1 MSLEV
6 ESRQQLRALSHPV
19 RLRILSLLT
28 GTVMS
33 SAELARE
40 LGMSHAAVS
49 FHVRNLAA
57 AGYLELAE
65 TRSVRGGQERR
76 YRPVTGGLAQ
86 WQSEDARLTV
96 SALSKDLLRRLAD
109 TPADNWRLFGDAELW
124 IPPQVWDDVAGRI
137 GRAIGELHEA
147 ALAPRTPGSVHVSAT
162 ALLFAI
168 GQQNPGAAGAGAR
181 VPGAPGADPPGAD
194 PPGAD
199 PPGTGAPA
207 TTAPEPGAPATTAPA
222 PGAPKPAGGRP

>member
-49 FHVRNLAA
+49 FHVRTLAA

-76 YRPVTGGLAQ
+76 YRSAMGGLAQ
-86 WQSEDARLTV
+86 WQSEDARLAV

-109 TPADNWRLFGDAELW
+109 TPADSWRLFGDAELW
-124 IPPQVWDDVAGRI
+124 ISPQVWDDVAGRI
-137 GRAIGELHEA
+137 SKAVVELHEA

-168 GQQNPGAAGAGAR
+168 GQQSPAAPGTEGPEPATR
-181 VPGAPGADPPGAD
+181 EPGAPG
-194 PPGAD
+194 
-199 PPGTGAPA
+199 
-207 TTAPEPGAPATTAPA
+207 TAA
-222 PGAPKPAGGRP
+222 GRP

>member
-6 ESRQQLRALSHPV
+6 DSRQQLRALSHPV

-28 GTVMS
+28 GTAMS

-49 FHVRNLAA
+49 FHVRTLVT

-76 YRPVTGGLAQ
+76 YRSQIAGRQIAGRSQ
-86 WQSEDARLTV
+86 WQSEDARLAV
-96 SALSKDLLRRLAD
+96 SALSKELLRRLAD

-124 IPPQVWDDVAGRI
+124 ITPQVWDDVAGRM
-137 GRAIGELHEA
+137 GRAVEELHAA

-162 ALLFAI
+162 ALLFAV
-168 GQQNPGAAGAGAR
+168 GQQGPPAPDQEAPDPA
-181 VPGAPGADPPGAD
+181 APG
-194 PPGAD
+194 
-199 PPGTGAPA
+199 
-207 TTAPEPGAPATTAPA
+207 TAGD
-222 PGAPKPAGGRP
+222 RP

>member
-6 ESRQQLRALSHPV
+6 DSRQQLRALSHPV

-28 GTVMS
+28 GTAMS

-49 FHVRNLAA
+49 FHVRTLVA

-76 YRPVTGGLAQ
+76 YRSQIAGRSQ
-86 WQSEDARLTV
+86 WQSEDARLAV
-96 SALSKDLLRRLAD
+96 SALSKELLRRLAD

-124 IPPQVWDDVAGRI
+124 ITPQVWDDVAGRM
-137 GRAIGELHEA
+137 GRAVEELHAA

-162 ALLFAI
+162 ALLFAV
-168 GQQNPGAAGAGAR
+168 GQQGPPAPDQEAPDPA
-181 VPGAPGADPPGAD
+181 APG
-194 PPGAD
+194 
-199 PPGTGAPA
+199 
-207 TTAPEPGAPATTAPA
+207 TAGDGP
-222 PGAPKPAGGRP
+222 

>member
-6 ESRQQLRALSHPV
+6 DSRQQLRALSHPV
-19 RLRILSLLT
+19 RLRILSLTT
-28 GTVMS
+28 GTAMS

-49 FHVRNLAA
+49 FHVRSLAA

-76 YRPVTGGLAQ
+76 YRSVIAGLAQ
-86 WQSEDARLTV
+86 WQSEDPRLAV
-96 SALSKDLLRRLAD
+96 SALSKELLRRLAD

-124 IPPQVWDDVAGRI
+124 ITPQVWDDVTGRM
-137 GRAIGELHEA
+137 GRVIEELHEA
-147 ALAPRTPGSVHVSAT
+147 ALAPRTPGSVQVSAT

-168 GQQNPGAAGAGAR
+168 GQQSPA
-181 VPGAPGADPPGAD
+181 APGADMPGSGG
-194 PPGAD
+194 PEPE
-199 PPGTGAPA
+199 APA
-207 TTAPEPGAPATTAPA
+207 SEAPASGM
-222 PGAPKPAGGRP
+222 PGPAGGQL

>member
-6 ESRQQLRALSHPV
+6 DSRQQLRALSHPV

-28 GTVMS
+28 GTAMS

-49 FHVRNLAA
+49 VHVRTLVA

-76 YRPVTGGLAQ
+76 YRAQLAGRSQ
-86 WQSEDARLTV
+86 WQSEDARLAV
-96 SALSKDLLRRLAD
+96 SALSKELLRRLAD

-124 IPPQVWDDVAGRI
+124 ITPQVWDDAAGRMGTVI
-137 GRAIGELHEA
+137 KELHEA
-147 ALAPRTPGSVHVSAT
+147 AMAPRTPGSVHVSAT

-168 GQQNPGAAGAGAR
+168 GQQSP
-181 VPGAPGADPPGAD
+181 
-194 PPGAD
+194 
-199 PPGTGAPA
+199 
-207 TTAPEPGAPATTAPA
+207 
-222 PGAPKPAGGRP
+222 

>member
-6 ESRQQLRALSHPV
+6 ESRQRLRALSHPV

-49 FHVRNLAA
+49 FHVRTLAA

-76 YRPVTGGLAQ
+76 YRAAMGGLVQ
-86 WQSEDARLTV
+86 WQSEDARLAV

-109 TPADNWRLFGDAELW
+109 TPADSWRLFGDAELW
-124 IPPQVWDDVAGRI
+124 ISPQVWDDVAGRI
-137 GRAIGELHEA
+137 SKAVVELHEA

-168 GQQNPGAAGAGAR
+168 GQQSPAAPGTEGPEPATR
-181 VPGAPGADPPGAD
+181 EPGAPG
-194 PPGAD
+194 
-199 PPGTGAPA
+199 
-207 TTAPEPGAPATTAPA
+207 TAR
-222 PGAPKPAGGRP
+222 GRP

>member
-6 ESRQQLRALSHPV
+6 ESRQHESRQQLRALSHPV

-28 GTVMS
+28 GTAMS

-49 FHVRNLAA
+49 FHVRTLAA

-76 YRPVTGGLAQ
+76 YRSAMGGLAQ
-86 WQSEDARLTV
+86 WQSEDARLAV

-109 TPADNWRLFGDAELW
+109 TPADSWRLFGDAELW
-124 IPPQVWDDVAGRI
+124 ISPQVWDDVAGRI
-137 GRAIGELHEA
+137 SKAVLELHEA

-162 ALLFAI
+162 ALLFAV
-168 GQQNPGAAGAGAR
+168 GQQNPAALGTEAPE
-181 VPGAPGADPPGAD
+181 PGALGTEAPGTEA
-194 PPGAD
+194 
-199 PPGTGAPA
+199 PGTGAP
-207 TTAPEPGAPATTAPA
+207 
-222 PGAPKPAGGRP
+222 GGRP

>member
-19 RLRILSLLT
+19 RLRILSLTT
-28 GTVMS
+28 GTAMS

-49 FHVRNLAA
+49 FHVRSLAA

-76 YRPVTGGLAQ
+76 YRSLIAGRAQ
-86 WQSEDARLTV
+86 WQSEDPRLAV
-96 SALSKDLLRRLAD
+96 SALSKELVRRLAD

-124 IPPQVWDDVAGRI
+124 ITPQVWDDVTGRM
-137 GRAIGELHEA
+137 GRVIEELHEA
-147 ALAPRTPGSVHVSAT
+147 ALAPRTPGAVHVSAT

-168 GQQNPGAAGAGAR
+168 GQQN
-181 VPGAPGADPPGAD
+181 
-194 PPGAD
+194 
-199 PPGTGAPA
+199 T
-207 TTAPEPGAPATTAPA
+207 
-222 PGAPKPAGGRP
+222 

>member
-28 GTVMS
+28 GTAMS

-49 FHVRNLAA
+49 FHVRSLVA

-76 YRPVTGGLAQ
+76 YRSVIGGLVQ
-86 WQSEDARLTV
+86 WRSEDARLTV
-96 SALSKDLLRRLAD
+96 SALSKELLRRLAD

-137 GRAIGELHEA
+137 SRAIGELHEA
-147 ALAPRTPGSVHVSAT
+147 ALAPRTPGSVQVSAT

-168 GQQNPGAAGAGAR
+168 GQQSPA
-181 VPGAPGADPPGAD
+181 APGRE
-194 PPGAD
+194 
-199 PPGTGAPA
+199 
-207 TTAPEPGAPATTAPA
+207 APEPAAPEPAAPEPAAPEPAA
-222 PGAPKPAGGRP
+222 PGTAGGPP

>member
-49 FHVRNLAA
+49 FHVRQLAA

-65 TRSVRGGQERR
+65 TRSVRGGRERR
-76 YRPVTGGLAQ
+76 YRSRVAGPAQ

-96 SALSKDLLRRLAD
+96 SALSKELLRRLAD
-109 TPADNWRLFGDAELW
+109 TPADRWRLFGDAELW

-137 GRAIGELHEA
+137 GTAIEDLHRA
-147 ALAPRTPGSVHVSAT
+147 ALTPRAPGSIHVSAT
-162 ALLFAI
+162 AMLFAI
-168 GQQNPGAAGAGAR
+168 GQLSAD
-181 VPGAPGADPPGAD
+181 APGPPG
-194 PPGAD
+194 
-199 PPGTGAPA
+199 
-207 TTAPEPGAPATTAPA
+207 
-222 PGAPKPAGGRP
+222 PAGDRP

>member
-6 ESRQQLRALSHPV
+6 ESRQRLRALSHPV

-49 FHVRNLAA
+49 FHVRTLAA

-76 YRPVTGGLAQ
+76 YRSAMGGLAQ
-86 WQSEDARLTV
+86 WQSEDARLAV

-109 TPADNWRLFGDAELW
+109 TPADSWRLFGDAELW
-124 IPPQVWDDVAGRI
+124 ISPQVWDDVAGRI
-137 GRAIGELHEA
+137 SKAVVELHEA

-168 GQQNPGAAGAGAR
+168 GQQSPAAPGTEGPEPATR
-181 VPGAPGADPPGAD
+181 EPGAPG
-194 PPGAD
+194 
-199 PPGTGAPA
+199 T
-207 TTAPEPGAPATTAPA
+207 
-222 PGAPKPAGGRP
+222 AGGRP

>member
-6 ESRQQLRALSHPV
+6 DSRQQLRALSHPV

-28 GTVMS
+28 GTAMS

-40 LGMSHAAVS
+40 LGVSHAAVS
-49 FHVRNLAA
+49 FHVRTLVA

-76 YRPVTGGLAQ
+76 YRSVIGGRAQ
-86 WQSEDARLTV
+86 WQSEDARRAG
-96 SALSKDLLRRLAD
+96 SALSKELLRRLAD

-124 IPPQVWDDVAGRI
+124 ITPQVWDDVAGRM
-137 GRAIGELHEA
+137 GRAVEELHAA

-162 ALLFAI
+162 ALLFAV
-168 GQQNPGAAGAGAR
+168 GQQSP
-181 VPGAPGADPPGAD
+181 
-194 PPGAD
+194 
-199 PPGTGAPA
+199 
-207 TTAPEPGAPATTAPA
+207 PA
-222 PGAPKPAGGRP
+222 PGQEAPDPAAPDPAAPGTADDRP

>member
-1 MSLEV
+1 VPKLPNMSLEV

-28 GTVMS
+28 GTAMS

-49 FHVRNLAA
+49 FHVRNLVA

-76 YRPVTGGLAQ
+76 YRSVIAGLAQ
-86 WQSEDARLTV
+86 WQSEDARLAV
-96 SALSKDLLRRLAD
+96 SALSKELLRRLAD

-124 IPPQVWDDVAGRI
+124 ITPQVWDDVAGRI
-137 GRAIGELHEA
+137 GRAIEELHQA
-147 ALAPRTPGSVHVSAT
+147 ARAPRTPGSVHVSVT

-168 GQQNPGAAGAGAR
+168 GQQNPGAPGAEAGE
-181 VPGAPGADPPGAD
+181 PGAPGAPNS
-194 PPGAD
+194 
-199 PPGTGAPA
+199 
-207 TTAPEPGAPATTAPA
+207 
-222 PGAPKPAGGRP
+222 AGGRP

>member
-28 GTVMS
+28 GTAKS

-49 FHVRNLAA
+49 FHVRSLAA

-76 YRPVTGGLAQ
+76 YKSVIGGREQ
-86 WQSEDARLTV
+86 WQSEDARLAV
-96 SALSKDLLRRLAD
+96 SALSKELLRRLAD

-137 GRAIGELHEA
+137 SRAVGELHEA
-147 ALAPRTPGSVHVSAT
+147 ALAPRTPGSVQVSAT

-168 GQQNPGAAGAGAR
+168 GQQNPAA
-181 VPGAPGADPPGAD
+181 PGAEAPAADPPGA
-194 PPGAD
+194 AV
-199 PPGTGAPA
+199 PGTAGA
-207 TTAPEPGAPATTAPA
+207 
-222 PGAPKPAGGRP
+222 RP

>member
-6 ESRQQLRALSHPV
+6 ESRQQLRALSHPI

-28 GTVMS
+28 GTEMS

-49 FHVRNLAA
+49 FHVRTLVT

-76 YRPVTGGLAQ
+76 YRSQIAGRQIAGRSQ
-86 WQSEDARLTV
+86 WQSEDARLAV
-96 SALSKDLLRRLAD
+96 SALSKELLRRLAD

-124 IPPQVWDDVAGRI
+124 ITPQVWDDVTGRM
-137 GRAIGELHEA
+137 GRVIEELHEA
-147 ALAPRTPGSVHVSAT
+147 AMAPRTPGSVHVSAT

-168 GQQNPGAAGAGAR
+168 GQQSPAAAGAEAR
-181 VPGAPGADPPGAD
+181 EPGADPPGAD
-194 PPGAD
+194 PQGAD
-199 PPGTGAPA
+199 PPGAGAPA
-207 TTAPEPGAPATTAPA
+207 TAALERPAREPGAPGT
-222 PGAPKPAGGRP
+222 AGGRP